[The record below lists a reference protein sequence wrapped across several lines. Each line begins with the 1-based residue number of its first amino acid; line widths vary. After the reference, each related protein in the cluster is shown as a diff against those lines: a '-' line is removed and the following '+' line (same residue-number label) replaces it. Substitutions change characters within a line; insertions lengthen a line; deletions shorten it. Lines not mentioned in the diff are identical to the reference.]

1 MLLEQLHDE
10 NLKVSWTQNS
20 VELQKMFDII
30 STYHN
35 KLVNIKKDMRMLHD
49 KNIKLKKRALRLQQH
64 KEKLDHLQ
72 NQQKEIDLKREQ
84 ELIGKSSSKPSWTL
98 LILIQYKLFTY
109 ILVNNGTFL
118 THCGDCYA
126 IKKLYKFVSLVNNF
140 PLCCLLTWWFTLIIT
155 T

>member
-1 MLLEQLHDE
+1 MAEAVQTNNNDNKTENNHKEIFPDEVITKLTTGFTGIFKPPLEQTKHNLGELLEKQEVLLEQLHDE

-49 KNIKLKKRALRLQQH
+49 KNIKLKKRALRLRQH

-84 ELIGKSSSKPSWTL
+84 ELIGKSSSKPS
-98 LILIQYKLFTY
+98 
-109 ILVNNGTFL
+109 
-118 THCGDCYA
+118 
-126 IKKLYKFVSLVNNF
+126 
-140 PLCCLLTWWFTLIIT
+140 
-155 T
+155 

>member
-49 KNIKLKKRALRLQQH
+49 KNIKLKKRALRLRQH

-84 ELIGKSSSKPSWTL
+84 ELIGKSSSKPS
-98 LILIQYKLFTY
+98 
-109 ILVNNGTFL
+109 
-118 THCGDCYA
+118 
-126 IKKLYKFVSLVNNF
+126 
-140 PLCCLLTWWFTLIIT
+140 
-155 T
+155 